1 MHCLGIEKEVSD
13 VLNPLEVKPLD
24 DENEQET
31 WKQDEEEDKEDNIAN
46 QNEEYKEDDDSKKT
60 VKKSNKVHTES
71 MIKDNI
77 HYKDETMGELDYL
90 NFS

>member
-31 WKQDEEEDKEDNIAN
+31 WKQDEEEDKEGNISN
-46 QNEEYKEDDDSKKT
+46 KNEEDKEDDYSKKT

-71 MIKDNI
+71 MFKDFA
-77 HYKDETMGELDYL
+77 HYKDENMGELD
-90 NFS
+90 